1 MSWIKDNKFIV
12 ALGGGTLAGAI
23 LLFFV
28 GSQGA
33 GRYAQ
38 AKEKFD
44 AAAAEV
50 VGYEST
56 ELYPQPANRDAK
68 RKALEGYRQSVE
80 SLQAAFAPFQP
91 KEITNITPQEFTT
104 RLLAAKTEV
113 RKAFEDAD
121 ATVPEA
127 FFVGFEN
134 YKTALAPAKT
144 TGVLDYQLGAIKNLL
159 LELAKAK
166 PAGLKNLHRPALPEE
181 EGKEYTPSATAAAR
195 PFPLEI
201 TFVGPE
207 KSAREFLSS
216 ITKPENQFV
225 VIRSLRVT
233 NEKKDPPRTAD
244 AKFDKPAPS
253 KAASAADVF
262 GGGFVL
268 PGDDAAA
275 PAADPAAATEPE
287 APKAADSSRILAQ
300 VLGNEQVQVFLRL
313 DVLQFLPAKKL
324 P

>member
-23 LLFFV
+23 LLFVF
-28 GSQGA
+28 GSQGS

-38 AKEKFD
+38 AQEKFQV
-44 AAAAEV
+44 AADEAAGFEKLA
-50 VGYEST
+50 
-56 ELYPQPANRDAK
+56 LYPQAANRDAK

-80 SLQAAFAPFQP
+80 TLQAAFAPFRP
-91 KEITNITPQEFTT
+91 KEITDITPQEFTT
-104 RLLAAKTEV
+104 RLLAANTEV
-113 RKAFEDAD
+113 RKAFEDVGTA
-121 ATVPEA
+121 VPEA
-127 FFVGFEN
+127 FFVGFEG

-144 TGVLDYQLGAIKNLL
+144 TGVLDYQLASIKSLM

-166 PAGLKNLHRPALPEE
+166 AVELKNLHRPALPEE
-181 EGKEYTPSATAAAR
+181 EGKSYTPSATDAAR

-207 KSAREFLSS
+207 KSARDFLSS
-216 ITKPENQFV
+216 ITNPENQYV

-233 NEKKDPPRTAD
+233 NEKKDPPRTSD
-244 AKFDKPAPS
+244 AKFDKPAAT
-253 KAASAADVF
+253 AAPADSF

-275 PAADPAAATEPE
+275 PAAAPAAET
-287 APKAADSSRILAQ
+287 PKAADSSRILAQ

>member
-23 LLFFV
+23 LLFV
-28 GSQGA
+28 IGSQGS

-38 AKEKFD
+38 AQEKFQV
-44 AAAAEV
+44 AADEAAGFEKLA
-50 VGYEST
+50 
-56 ELYPQPANRDAK
+56 LYPQAANRDAK
-68 RKALEGYRQSVE
+68 RKALDGYRQAVE
-80 SLQAAFAPFQP
+80 SLQAAFAPFRP

-104 RLLAAKTEV
+104 RLLAANTEV
-113 RKAFEDAD
+113 RKAFEDAGT
-121 ATVPEA
+121 TVPEA
-127 FFVGFEN
+127 FFVGFEG

-144 TGVLDYQLGAIKNLL
+144 TGVLDYQLASIKNLM

-166 PAGLKNLHRPALPEE
+166 PAELKNVHRPALPEE
-181 EGKEYTPSATAAAR
+181 EGKSYTPAATAATR

-216 ITKPENQFV
+216 ITQLQNQYV

-233 NEKKDPPRTAD
+233 SVKKDPPRTAD
-244 AKFDKPAPS
+244 AMFDKPT
-253 KAASAADVF
+253 AAKPAAADPF

-268 PGDDAAA
+268 PGDDPAAA
-275 PAADPAAATEPE
+275 PAAE
-287 APKAADSSRILAQ
+287 APKTADSSRILAQ
-300 VLGNEQVQVFLRL
+300 VLGNEQIQVFLRL